1 MSASVIAGVP
11 LAQFAA
17 VTAALAEG
25 FALRMVLSVEGLEA
39 VQWAAA
45 DRGWTELL
53 DRDPTLLAAYEADL
67 AAAKA
72 NLVRDA
78 AAGDGRAAGLRIGKA
93 RLVRSGTG
101 LGSAAVE
108 APRAAAEAPSTPSQ
122 PPRTASEPAPAPSPP
137 ALPPELLRFRGIVV
151 DPNAPRTVTRV
162 GATAPAM
169 VLPFH
174 PTAPREV
181 PASAPPST
189 SMTAAEMDTQAG
201 FEAAEVFPFSE
212 GPSSDFFE
220 QRRSRPPAAEGAGSD
235 GATAALPSAVG
246 DELRKRVG
254 EAPATP
260 WDAST
265 PPVPLERHASLCL
278 EIAVDPARAA
288 EVLARY
294 QVTAVEKARADD
306 HYRARIAADPALGA
320 EWNSAYSRYH
330 AWFTSRLRP

>member
-53 DRDPTLLAAYEADL
+53 DRDPTLLATYEADL

-72 NLVRDA
+72 NLARSDA
-78 AAGDGRAAGLRIGKA
+78 AGADGRATGLRIGKA

-101 LGSAAVE
+101 LGSAA
-108 APRAAAEAPSTPSQ
+108 EAPSTPSQ
-122 PPRTASEPAPAPSPP
+122 PPRSASAAPSEPAS
-137 ALPPELLRFRGIVV
+137 ALPPATLPPHLVRLAAIAL

-174 PTAPREV
+174 ARPRAEL
-181 PASAPPST
+181 PASAPVSAT
-189 SMTAAEMDTQAG
+189 VVDDGTQAS
-201 FEAAEVFPFSE
+201 FNVAEVFPFSE
-212 GPSSDFFE
+212 GPSSDFFQ
-220 QRRSRPPAAEGAGSD
+220 QRRRRPPALEGAGSD
-235 GATAALPSAVG
+235 GATAALPTAVG
-246 DELRKRVG
+246 YELRMRVG
-254 EAPATP
+254 EAQATP
-260 WDAST
+260 WDNST
-265 PPVPLERHASLCL
+265 PPMPLERHASLCL
-278 EIAVDPARAA
+278 EIAVDPAHAVD
-288 EVLARY
+288 VLARY
-294 QVTAVEKARADD
+294 QVTAAEKARADD
-306 HYRARIAADPALGA
+306 YYRARIAADPALGA
-320 EWNSAYSRYH
+320 EWNSAYARYH
-330 AWFTSRLRP
+330 AWFTSRSRP